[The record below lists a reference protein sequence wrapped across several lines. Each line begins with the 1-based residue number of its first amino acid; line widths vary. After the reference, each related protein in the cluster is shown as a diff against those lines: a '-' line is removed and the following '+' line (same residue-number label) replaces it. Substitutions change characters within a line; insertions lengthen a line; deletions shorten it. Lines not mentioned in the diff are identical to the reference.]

1 VQQTF
6 VPAASFENA
15 VMEDGVPNE
24 GVGIRH
30 QLRILGR
37 CTAASQPR
45 ETDTKRNRLQLESAT
60 RYLSR

>member
-37 CTAASQPR
+37 CTAASQRR
-45 ETDTKRNRLQLESAT
+45 ETEEKQIAA
-60 RYLSR
+60 